1 MGFIIFVIIVV
12 FLVSQNN
19 QKNKEENNAL
29 SEERDTRN
37 SNKLESVV
45 LDTQEKGSQLLGR
58 AINRAIR
65 ITLLSTIHSLRGFI
79 RGLFS
84 K

>member
-29 SEERDTRN
+29 SEERDTPN

-45 LDTQEKGSQLLGR
+45 LDTQEKGWDFTI
-58 AINRAIR
+58 INDIR
-65 ITLLSTIHSLRGFI
+65 
-79 RGLFS
+79 LFVNCS
-84 K
+84 G